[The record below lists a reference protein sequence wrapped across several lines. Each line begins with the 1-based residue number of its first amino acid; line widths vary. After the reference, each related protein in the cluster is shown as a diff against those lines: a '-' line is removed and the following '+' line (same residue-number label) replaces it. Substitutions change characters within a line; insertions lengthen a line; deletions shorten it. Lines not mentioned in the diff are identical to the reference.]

1 MSLEQALAVNTAAL
15 NRLAEILATAVDQ
28 ATSASAFVPVEAYT
42 TQGSPAPADVSAAL
56 AAPTPTPTPTPTPA
70 PAPIAAPAASEASS
84 VTFADVSAAVV
95 AAVRTHRADV
105 LALLSDFGV
114 TKASQLPEDKWLP
127 FLAALTKVTS

>member
-15 NRLAEILATAVDQ
+15 NRLAEILATAVAQ
-28 ATSASAFVPVEAYT
+28 ATSASAFVPVEAYA
-42 TQGSPAPADVSAAL
+42 TQGNPAPADVSAAL
-56 AAPTPTPTPTPTPA
+56 AAPAPTPA

-84 VTFADVSAAVV
+84 VTFADVSAKVV